1 MDEKKLKRI
10 KNIKGLGNNSII
22 ALRSIFG
29 INLKKQSKFN
39 IPYISTLRIKKF
51 LRIKK
56 TDILLQTLIKKR
68 INNHI
73 LIKSYIGIRHKNS
86 YPVRGQRTHTNA
98 KTQKKLAFK
107 R

>member
-1 MDEKKLKRI
+1 MGEEKLQKI
-10 KNIKGLGNNSII
+10 KNIKGIGNSTINN
-22 ALRSIFG
+22 LRSIFG
-29 INLKKQSKFN
+29 INLKKKSKFIVSYN
-39 IPYISTLRIKKF
+39 GILSIKKF

-56 TDILLQTLIKKR
+56 TATLLQILIKKR

-73 LIKSYIGIRHKNS
+73 SIKSYIGLRHKNS

-98 KTQKKLAFK
+98 KIQRKLAST